1 LKTNLSSYNTA
12 LSSTAG
18 IVGPSLKPQIG
29 KVYGAV
35 TTLDTPTP
43 ELFKEAGGWDGI
55 GIIYYR
61 IYNNS
66 KEIEESID
74 TLVALP
80 KAYPLFPHL
89 QYIPVIGELI
99 YLIDLPSP
107 VSQGNKKKSNTPIQ
121 KYYITINL
129 WNNVQENSIPASD
142 NASLGITFKS
152 NPNIRRLLP
161 FEGDIIV
168 QGRQGNSLRFGT
180 TAKVLSSNEWSSVGD
195 ETDPITLLVN
205 GLNFN
210 PNNKYYVEQIN
221 KDASSIY
228 LTTNQKIPLQT
239 DRTGTLNPLTNPL
252 NAPDYFSSQII
263 MNSDRVTLNSKKD
276 EVMIFAKTNVEI
288 NTKNIINLNAGER
301 VHLNTNAIFLGTTN
315 NELPTENLVLG
326 NRLYN
331 LLDNLLEGL
340 STFGNS
346 LSTVVGSPEGAPA
359 MDIIN
364 AAEGL
369 LNDIE
374 RAENA
379 LETILSQ
386 TSFTS

>member
-1 LKTNLSSYNTA
+1 LKTNLSSYNSA
-12 LSSTAG
+12 LSFSAG
-18 IVGPSLKPQIG
+18 VNGPNLKPQIG

-61 IYNNS
+61 VYNNS
-66 KEIEESID
+66 KEIEESLD
-74 TLVALP
+74 TLTNLP

-89 QYIPVIGELI
+89 QYIPLVGELV

-142 NASLGITFKS
+142 DANLGITFKS
-152 NPNIRRLLP
+152 NPNVRKLIS
-161 FEGDIIV
+161 FEGDTII
-168 QGRQGNSLRFGT
+168 QGRQGNSLRLGT
-180 TAKVLSSNEWSSVGD
+180 TAKISSLNEWSSVGD
-195 ETDPITLLVN
+195 EVDPITLLVN
-205 GLNFN
+205 GLDFN
-210 PNNKYYVEQIN
+210 PSSKYYVERIN
-221 KDASSIY
+221 KDNSSIY
-228 LTTNQKIPLQT
+228 LTSTQKIPLQT
-239 DRTGTLNPLTNPL
+239 DKTGTLNPLTNPL
-252 NAPDYFSSQII
+252 NAPDYFNSQII
-263 MNSDRVTLNSKKD
+263 LNADRVTLNSKKD

-288 NTKNIINLNAGER
+288 NTKNIINLNANER
-301 VHLNTNAIFLGTTN
+301 VHLNTNAIFLGTVN

>member
-1 LKTNLSSYNTA
+1 MKTNLSSYNTA

-301 VHLNTNAIFLGTTN
+301 VHLNTNAVFLGTFN

>member
-1 LKTNLSSYNTA
+1 MKTNLSSYNTA